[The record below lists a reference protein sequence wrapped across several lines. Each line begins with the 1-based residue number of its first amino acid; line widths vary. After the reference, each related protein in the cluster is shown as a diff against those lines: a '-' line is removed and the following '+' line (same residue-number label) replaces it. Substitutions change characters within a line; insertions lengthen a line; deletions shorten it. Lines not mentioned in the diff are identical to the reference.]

1 VSDALPHAMRELV
14 GPVDGA
20 WLRMDQPTNQMI
32 ITSMLVFDGPVDHDA
47 LRRLLQTKL
56 LRNPRFTQRVDQPR
70 LPFLPS
76 HWEPDPRFALDAHL
90 SRVELPEGAGELEL
104 QRLVS
109 ERMSAPLPRDRPLW
123 EIVHVERGGAGSAL
137 VARVHH
143 AVGDGVALVKLL
155 LSLTDEGA
163 ELEPEVV
170 GIAHAPMPRG
180 FALVKKLAEQARTLA
195 RLLLLPADPPS
206 GLRGALGTQ
215 KRCAWSSS
223 LPLEPLK
230 QLAKRHGA
238 KLNDLLMAHL
248 AGALREHL
256 GEHGRVP
263 RELRALVPVYLRGR
277 AGDPELGNHFGLVF
291 VPLPLGEAAPEAR
304 VSKLKA
310 TMDALKSAEDA
321 LVALGVLGAMGL
333 ASEGIERLGI
343 DIFTRKAS
351 LLVTNVP
358 GPPTALHLAGRTLDS
373 VMVWAPMSGSI
384 GTGVSLLSYD
394 GKLRVGVTCD
404 ARLAARPEAVVAS
417 FERQVH
423 AMLSAPG

>member
-1 VSDALPHAMRELV
+1 MSTSPLQAIRELV

-20 WLRMDQPTNQMI
+20 WLRMDQPSNPMV
-32 ITSMLVFDGPVDHDA
+32 ITSMLVFDGPVDHGE
-47 LRRLLQTKL
+47 LRRLLETKL
-56 LRNPRFTQRVDQPR
+56 LRNPRFVQRVDQPR
-70 LPFLPS
+70 VPFFPA
-76 HWEPDPRFALDAHL
+76 HWEPDPRFELDAHL
-90 SRVELPEGAGELEL
+90 VRAKLGPDAGEAEL
-104 QRLVS
+104 RTLVS
-109 ERMSAPLPRDRPLW
+109 ERMSSPLPRDRPLW
-123 EIVHVERGGAGSAL
+123 EIVHVEGGSFGSAL

-163 ELEPEVV
+163 DIAPEVV

-180 FALVKKLAEQARTLA
+180 FALAKKLAVQARTLA

-206 GLRGALGTQ
+206 PLRGSLGSH
-215 KRCAWSSS
+215 KRCAWSSA

-230 QLAKRHGA
+230 KVAKLHGA

-263 RELRALVPVYLRGR
+263 EELRALVPVYLQGR

-291 VPLPLGEAAPEAR
+291 VPLPLGEAVPVAR
-304 VSKLKA
+304 VRKLKS
-310 TMDALKSAEDA
+310 TMDALKTAEDA

-358 GPPTALHLAGRTLDS
+358 GPPSALHLAGRTLDS

-384 GTGVSLLSYD
+384 GTGVSLLTYA
-394 GKLRVGVTCD
+394 GQLRVGVTCD
-404 ARLAARPEAVVAS
+404 ARLVARPEAVVAS
-417 FERQVH
+417 FERQVQ
-423 AMLSAPG
+423 AMLGTPS